1 MTKKSARA
9 EHKRKSTSVFEIKK
23 EKIGKIKDTI
33 FASLSNQNY
42 SENKCI
48 KTFVCPKC
56 SKILKNSSSFG
67 KHLRQVHGQKWQCP
81 YCDKQYSDKGSHQI
95 CAKKDEKLKIK
106 LVKSYMNK
114 SDPISFLFL
123 KKKLFLI
130 VITWKKVHLYIL

>member
-1 MTKKSARA
+1 MPKKSSRA
-9 EHKRKSTSVFEIKK
+9 EYKRKS
-23 EKIGKIKDTI
+23 
-33 FASLSNQNY
+33 LSNHNY